1 LQFVIK
7 WILNDLILNDNDDF
21 QHKHKYCI
29 GVNCINAG
37 PHTHTHT
44 MMQPFKL
51 IAAMCSDGGMGYKG
65 QLPWP
70 HCKADMA
77 HFAKRTTGSGNNA
90 VIMGKKTWDSI
101 PVHPLR
107 RRANLI
113 LSSQQS
119 NGNESESE
127 RWFSSIPA
135 LFAHLESAKYD
146 EVWIIGGASIYEQF
160 LAMHKN
166 NEIII
171 DEMCITTMDPIC
183 KCDTFFPLQ
192 LLHRI
197 G

>member
-1 LQFVIK
+1 MVL
-7 WILNDLILNDNDDF
+7 
-21 QHKHKYCI
+21 
-29 GVNCINAG
+29 
-37 PHTHTHT
+37 T
-44 MMQPFKL
+44 FKL

-77 HFAKRTTGSGNNA
+77 HFAKRTTGLGNNA

-113 LSSQQS
+113 LSSSTQTHS
-119 NGNESESE
+119 DSEH
-127 RWFSSIPA
+127 WFATMPE
-135 LFAHLESAKYD
+135 LFAHLESANYD

-160 LAMHKN
+160 MVMHEN

-171 DEMCITTMDPIC
+171 DEMCVTTMEPMY
-183 KCDTFFPLQ
+183 KCDTFFPLI
-192 LLHRI
+192 HMHD
-197 G
+197 

>member
-1 LQFVIK
+1 MQFVIK
-7 WILNDLILNDNDDF
+7 WILNDLIFNDNDDF
-21 QHKHKYCI
+21 QHKHKHCI
-29 GVNCINAG
+29 GVNCINA
-37 PHTHTHT
+37 HT
-44 MMQPFKL
+44 MMPPFKL

-77 HFAKRTTGSGNNA
+77 HFAKRTTGLGNNA

-113 LSSQQS
+113 LSSHPPIDPVHPD
-119 NGNESESE
+119 EH
-127 RWFSSIPA
+127 WFATMPE
-135 LFAHLESAKYD
+135 LFTHLESAKYD

-171 DEMCITTMDPIC
+171 DEMCITTMEPIY
-183 KCDTFFPLQ
+183 KCDTFFPLM
-192 LLHRI
+192 HMTAAV
-197 G
+197 